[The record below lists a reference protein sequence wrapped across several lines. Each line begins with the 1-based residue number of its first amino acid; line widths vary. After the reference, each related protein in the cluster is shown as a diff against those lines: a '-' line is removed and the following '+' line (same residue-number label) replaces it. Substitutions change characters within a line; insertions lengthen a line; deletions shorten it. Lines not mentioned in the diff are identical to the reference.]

1 MLMKK
6 YYYILCVWLLAASSS
21 QAQSDFPL
29 QFVDENGQII
39 ADGTELDIIDY
50 EEDELFGDIIMPT
63 KVWVKNVS
71 DKTVQGGGSY
81 TIQAIDNGWFQTCF
95 PMNCMRHGE
104 EGTFETESD
113 AFMPSQTR
121 SMQTEWLPN
130 GEGIC
135 IVVYQLVKYRK
146 VGKNYL
152 PDEDGPTITLNYYY
166 GTTGLARVKG
176 SKVSSVTYY
185 DLSGRTVERPS
196 RGIYMTKTTYSDGS
210 FIVHKRVLR

>member
-1 MLMKK
+1 MKK

-71 DKTVQGGGSY
+71 DETVQGGGSY

-185 DLSGRTVERPS
+185 DLSGQAVERPS
-196 RGIYMTKTTYSDGS
+196 RGIYMKKTTYSDGS

>member
-1 MLMKK
+1 MKK
-6 YYYILCVWLLAASSS
+6 FNILLCIGLMAVLPSR
-21 QAQSDFPL
+21 AQSDFPL

-71 DKTVQGGGSY
+71 VETVQGGGSY

-95 PMNCMRHGE
+95 PMNCMRHGA

-113 AFMPSQTR
+113 AFIPSQTR

-135 IVVYQLVKYRK
+135 IVVYQLVTYRK

-176 SKVSSVTYY
+176 GKVSSVTYY
-185 DLSGRTVERPS
+185 DLSGQAVERPS
-196 RGIYMTKTTYSDGS
+196 RGIYMKKTTYSNGS
-210 FIVHKRVLR
+210 FVVRKRVLR